1 MKLRE
6 RIYIFSIYAGLFYLM
21 PLMIKLP
28 DSLARFFLRFKAW
41 FRYIRGTYR
50 AYVNR
55 DGLKNIAIRNLSAT
69 LGLDEKVSRR
79 KVHQLM
85 QLEVFAE
92 REGFLF
98 DRYTLT
104 SLEQRFI
111 VKGLEVLDLE
121 LRNKRGIIFVTIHSG
136 DTVLFMLYL
145 SLRGYNI
152 YGLFDGAILDKNM
165 VKEKVDPLYRFAL
178 LKDKKITG
186 RIGKLYT
193 GHGMYRIFDALREN
207 GIIVWMIDLPVQNRK
222 RETVIDF
229 LGSKVRVNNSFWTV
243 AAKSGAS
250 ILPYIN
256 IFDFEKNKHLAY
268 IGSPIDTSRNTLQDI
283 FNFYEPY
290 IRHYPE
296 SWLGWY
302 FFDIWKV
309 S

>member
-6 RIYIFSIYAGLFYLM
+6 RIYISSIYAGLFYFM
-21 PLMIKLP
+21 PVMIKLP
-28 DSLARFFLRFKAW
+28 NSLARFFLRLKAW
-41 FRYIRGTYR
+41 FRYTRGTYR
-50 AYVNR
+50 SYINR
-55 DGLKNIAIRNLSAT
+55 DGLKNIAIKNLAET
-69 LGLDEKVSRR
+69 LGLDEKVVGR

-98 DRYTLT
+98 DKYTLA
-104 SLEQRFI
+104 SIENRFI
-111 VKGLEVLDLE
+111 VKGLEILDQE
-121 LRNKRGIIFVTIHSG
+121 LRKKGGIIFVTIHSG

-193 GHGMYRIFDALREN
+193 GQVMYRIFDALREN

-250 ILPYIN
+250 IVPFIN
-256 IFDFEKNKHLAY
+256 IFDFDKNKHLAY
-268 IGSPIDTSRNTLQDI
+268 IGSPIDVSKNIIQDI
-283 FNFYEPY
+283 FYFYEPY
-290 IRHYPE
+290 IRQYPE

-302 FFDIWKV
+302 FFDMWKV